1 MQKRSLAACAEAV
14 DRIVPIPGTTKLH
27 RLEESIGA
35 ATVELSAED
44 LSAIEA
50 AQRQITVVG
59 DRYPAHLQQR
69 VDR

>member
-1 MQKRSLAACAEAV
+1 
-14 DRIVPIPGTTKLH
+14 
-27 RLEESIGA
+27 
-35 ATVELSAED
+35 LSADD

-50 AQRQITVVG
+50 ALKQIRIVG